1 MMAVNSG
8 GYVRLSQPRNTRAV
22 EKKTLAPH
30 SWRTRLR
37 VPRRLSSRR
46 LEFVHFWSRM
56 FRPLD
61 DDKLQEASIQVGL

>member
-1 MMAVNSG
+1 MMVVNSE
-8 GYVRLSQPRNTRAV
+8 GYVPLSQPRNTRAV

-46 LEFVHFWSRM
+46 LEFGHFCKVVIDEYDRFM
-56 FRPLD
+56 FHYIR
-61 DDKLQEASIQVGL
+61 

>member
-1 MMAVNSG
+1 MNSALDNRILAIAIAG
-8 GYVRLSQPRNTRAV
+8 PAFV
-22 EKKTLAPH
+22 E
-30 SWRTRLR
+30 
-37 VPRRLSSRR
+37 SRG